1 MLRPVTKQCYDDTC
15 SRLRKEYL
23 YGLIASGLHFESEI
37 SSFRMSIDH
46 LNGKRA
52 AVPYT
57 ATRSRSVKISTVE
70 KFARLFFRFRR
81 PQRPQV
87 RLASPPSRRI
97 SSTCSFTLSLAASL
111 VPVLDLVFA
120 LSLAATTCYRSTQ
133 QSDRMSNGG

>member
-23 YGLIASGLHFESEI
+23 YGLIASGLHFEPEI

-46 LNGKRA
+46 LNGKRTA
-52 AVPYT
+52 ALYT

-87 RLASPPSRRI
+87 RLASPPSRHI
-97 SSTCSFTLSLAASL
+97 S
-111 VPVLDLVFA
+111 VLDLVLA